1 MIQPDDRADDAA
13 DDRVRMAEL
22 TDRPLDV
29 AAVHTAL
36 AADGSGGICL
46 FVGAVRRSDHGRDV
60 SGLGYS
66 AHPTALG
73 RMRKIAADV
82 AADHD
87 VRALAVVHRVGDLA
101 VGDIA
106 VVCGVATAH
115 RDGAF
120 TACRALID
128 ELKQTVP
135 IWKHQRFTDGTD
147 EWVGTP

>member
-1 MIQPDDRADDAA
+1 MAQADEGN
-13 DDRVRMAEL
+13 DDRVRMVEL

-29 AAVHTAL
+29 GAVHTAVTV
-36 AADGSGGICL
+36 DSSGGICL
-46 FVGAVRRSDHGRDV
+46 FVGAVRARDNGRDV
-60 SGLGYS
+60 SGLGYT
-66 AHPTALG
+66 AHPTALE
-73 RMRKIAADV
+73 RMRRLAASV
-82 AADHD
+82 ATEHD
-87 VRALAVVHRVGDLA
+87 ARAIAVVHRVGDLA

-135 IWKHQRFTDGTD
+135 IWKHQRFADGTD

>member
-1 MIQPDDRADDAA
+1 MIQPDALPDDEA
-13 DDRVRMAEL
+13 DDRVRIAEL
-22 TDRPLDV
+22 SDRPLDV
-29 AAVHTAL
+29 AAVH
-36 AADGSGGICL
+36 AAVSVDGSGGICL
-46 FVGAVRRSDHGRDV
+46 FVGAVRSSDHKRDV
-60 SGLGYS
+60 SGLGYT
-66 AHPTALG
+66 AHPTAVE
-73 RMRKIAADV
+73 RMRRLAADV

-135 IWKHQRFTDGTD
+135 IWKHQRFADGTD